1 MLTTDRYLKILRL
14 QRGAT
19 EKEIKNAYRKYAF
32 HFHPDRNS
40 ENGYLFPYLQS
51 AYKAL
56 MKHREQGL
64 PGGGPNETARH
75 DLRFVKEKIKKLK
88 PRRANRLLSVRVLK
102 VTERSR
108 QCPGCHGYGVIGFLC
123 LPMAACQKCLG
134 TGLRIK

>member
-19 EKEIKNAYRKYAF
+19 EKEIKNAYRKFAF

-51 AYKAL
+51 AYRAL
-56 MKHREQGL
+56 MDNREQGS
-64 PGGGPNETARH
+64 PDGGHHGTARH
-75 DLRFVKEKIKKLK
+75 DLRFVKERIKKLK

-108 QCPGCHGYGVIGFLC
+108 QCPGCDGYGVIGFQC

-134 TGLRIK
+134 TGYRLK

>member
-51 AYKAL
+51 AYRAL
-56 MKHREQGL
+56 MEHREQGS
-64 PGGGPNETARH
+64 PDGGHHGTARH
-75 DLRFVKEKIKKLK
+75 DLRFVKERIKKLK

-108 QCPGCHGYGVIGFLC
+108 QCPGCRGYGVIGFQC

-134 TGLRIK
+134 TGFRL